1 MFTEKSL
8 KEQKDYDACKKDYE
22 AYKEKNFRE
31 QAYEFSQK
39 SAILFSI
46 YYKELKN
53 CGFTE
58 DEAMEII
65 KATIIA
71 KETK

>member
-1 MFTEKSL
+1 MFTDKSL
-8 KEQKDYDACKKDYE
+8 KEQKEYNAH
-22 AYKEKNFRE
+22 KEEKFRE
-31 QAYEFSQK
+31 QADEFSQK

-58 DEAMEII
+58 DQAMEII
-65 KATIIA
+65 KTTIIA

>member
-1 MFTEKSL
+1 MFTDKSL
-8 KEQKDYDACKKDYE
+8 KEQKDYE

-58 DEAMEII
+58 DQAMEII
-65 KATIIA
+65 KTTIIA
-71 KETK
+71 KEKK